1 VVDATCDRNPNVLN
15 GELDKINPWYRAIV
29 LVTASLIDIYQI
41 NRANSGDI
49 NYFPGNLQF
58 DPLGLYPKTR
68 EGQLDMQAKELRNGR
83 LAMIAVTGL
92 VAQEFVQGNGIV
104 DHSSFFFKPFFL

>member
-1 VVDATCDRNPNVLN
+1 LAKIVKAAPVVDATDRNPNVLN
-15 GELDKINPWYRAIV
+15 GGLDKINPWYRAIV

-83 LAMIAVTGL
+83 LAMIAV
-92 VAQEFVQGNGIV
+92 AQEFVQGM
-104 DHSSFFFKPFFL
+104 